1 MPRWVNAANIFTLLR
16 LVAIPFI
23 VQAILERRFHA
34 ALVILFFAALTDAVD
49 GALARR
55 FGMATGA
62 GAYFDP
68 IADKVLLSA
77 VYVALAAAGLAP
89 IWLVVLIFAR
99 DVVILASAAIALRW
113 TVLRRFPPS
122 IWGKVSTV
130 FQIVYA
136 LSLLLEILD
145 WLIWPVAALTALS
158 GLHYVWRGVRDLRRL
173 TPGETGSSL
182 KESGL
187 T

>member
-1 MPRWVNAANIFTLLR
+1 MLS
-16 LVAIPFI
+16 IPFL
-23 VQAILERRFHA
+23 VQAILNRQVRI
-34 ALVILFFAALTDAVD
+34 ALAILFFAALTDAID

-68 IADKVLLSA
+68 IADKLLLSA
-77 VYVALAAAGLAP
+77 VYVSLAVAGSVP
-89 IWLVVLIFAR
+89 VWLVVLVFSR
-99 DVVILASAAIALRW
+99 DAIILAAAAVALRW
-113 TVLRRFPPS
+113 TALRRFPPS
-122 IWGKVSTV
+122 IWGKAST
-130 FQIVYA
+130 FLQIVYA
-136 LSLLLEILD
+136 LAVMMGVLE

-158 GLHYVWRGVRDLRRL
+158 GLHYVWRGAGDLRRL